1 MVGGEVPWEKHA
13 SGSSF
18 GHTGAGGCV
27 SFGDVQNEVES
38 CAACIACHLCSIA
51 MLCSDPFAPL
61 ATVLTPHQLAFAY
74 TPNKMQ
80 PGLLGDYRSVELI
93 ESAYACLASQ
103 RPSPSASSAA
113 AASKL

>member
-1 MVGGEVPWEKHA
+1 MPWEKCA
-13 SGSSF
+13 SDGSF

-27 SFGDVQNEVES
+27 SFGDVQNEVELS
-38 CAACIACHLCSIA
+38 SLWRLSSLPIALQCSNTW
-51 MLCSDPFAPL
+51 APL

-103 RPSPSASSAA
+103 GPSPSANSAA